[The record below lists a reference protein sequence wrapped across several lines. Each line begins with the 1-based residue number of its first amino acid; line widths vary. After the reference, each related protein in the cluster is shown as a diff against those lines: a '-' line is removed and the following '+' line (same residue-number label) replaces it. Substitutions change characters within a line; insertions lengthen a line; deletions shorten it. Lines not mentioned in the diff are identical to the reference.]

1 MDIVTWQEI
10 EGQRGSKTSVSALR
24 RDQDSRAMAK
34 SGGGVKW
41 IREGDKDMGNPF
53 I

>member
-1 MDIVTWQEI
+1 MDIITWQEI

-34 SGGGVKW
+34 SGGMKW

>member
-34 SGGGVKW
+34 SGGG
-41 IREGDKDMGNPF
+41 EMDKGRR
-53 I
+53 